1 MISAEDRWVIEEEEY
16 LTNLSRLCQDVS
28 GRYKHYYD
36 IYKVI
41 QARFRIPSIV
51 VSSVTGL
58 TSFGSSNFPPAY
70 REWVSIAVG
79 IASLS
84 IAILNSIE
92 TYMKIGENLASASH
106 ASIELHKLKEYI
118 DMELTLPRD
127 KRLTQ
132 GIIFLRDCYTR
143 YERILEIAP
152 DILKTTRFVHP
163 SFEETTSIPVY
174 ASASVSKTSS
184 RIKSILSLSS
194 FASHGTPIILSPVR
208 SPSPRGEG
216 AGADAVVDPSEV
228 AVNKLEEGQVPPMH
242 CSGKIPLFIS
252 SVFAKKS

>member
-1 MISAEDRWVIEEEEY
+1 MVLAEDGWVDEEEEY

-92 TYMKIGENLASASH
+92 TYMKIGEHLASASH

-152 DILKTTRFVHP
+152 DILKTARFVRP
-163 SFEETTSIPVY
+163 SFEETTSMSVH
-174 ASASVSKTSS
+174 ASASKTKAKA
-184 RIKSILSLSS
+184 RIKSMITLSS
-194 FASHGTPIILSPVR
+194 FASQSTRIMLSPVG
-208 SPSPRGEG
+208 SPPVARGEHG
-216 AGADAVVDPSEV
+216 AAVVDPNE
-228 AVNKLEEGQVPPMH
+228 AVVKLEEGPPPQPPSH
-242 CSGKIPLFIS
+242 CGGFIS
-252 SVFAKKS
+252 SVFVKKS